1 LFKDTNSEE
10 TVPDIIPT
18 DRVHTLIYNEVND
31 LQIKRSQ
38 QLTIENDGKNQI
50 DQLIR
55 NIESELRCN
64 ICFDIF
70 TKVIF

>member
-1 LFKDTNSEE
+1 LFNDTNSEE

-18 DRVHTLIYNEVND
+18 ERAHIHKEVND
-31 LQIKRSQ
+31 LQIKRRPQS
-38 QLTIENDGKNQI
+38 TIENDRKNQI
-50 DQLIR
+50 DQFIR